1 MLSEGPPIAPYHAQ
15 RESYTPTI
23 LSKIPIECSQRVRG
37 PYHALDRSCHDVI
50 CSHMAV
56 LPCTAHAPQR
66 VLPQTEGL
74 HSQSPALSCSHRLL
88 LSYYDPLKGLP
99 CCQSPYHS
107 TEYYNTMISEG
118 PTKLSSCPYRMLLLM
133 GPTSSD
139 LRALRCSQRTQTLVP
154 CFHGV

>member
-88 LSYYDPLKGLP
+88 LNYYDPLKGLP

-107 TEYYNTMISEG
+107 TEYYKYHDLGG
-118 PTKLSSCPYRMLLLM
+118 PHQALKLSLPYALVN
-133 GPTSSD
+133 GPNK
-139 LRALRCSQRTQTLVP
+139 L
-154 CFHGV
+154 